1 MTAKELM
8 HVKNTIENMVTK
20 DPQITDVIINY
31 QVKEAEHRNFA
42 NINIKINR

>member
-1 MTAKELM
+1 MTAKELLYI
-8 HVKNTIENMVTK
+8 KNTIEELTVE

-31 QVKEAEHRNFA
+31 QITESTQKNIA

>member
-8 HVKNTIENMVTK
+8 HVKNTIENMVAA
-20 DPQITDVIINY
+20 DPHITDVIINY
-31 QVKEAEHRNFA
+31 QVREAKHRNFE